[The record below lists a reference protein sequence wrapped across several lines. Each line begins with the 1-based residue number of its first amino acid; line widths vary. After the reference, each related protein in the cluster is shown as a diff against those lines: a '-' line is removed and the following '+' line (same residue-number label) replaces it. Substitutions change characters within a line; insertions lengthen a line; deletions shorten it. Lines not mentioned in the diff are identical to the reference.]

1 MTTVSDMNMKGMAM
15 WLKNW
20 GLNATYQDFEGD
32 EKHDM
37 NMIWWFQ
44 MSDQQFEKVMLMI
57 STQTYLLENRKQ
69 KHPNQADME
78 NALFASSD
86 SELTF

>member
-44 MSDQQFEKVMLMI
+44 ISNQQFEK
-57 STQTYLLENRKQ
+57 
-69 KHPNQADME
+69 
-78 NALFASSD
+78 
-86 SELTF
+86 